1 MNQNVCVLKKVVR
14 FVVKM
19 KKEKECFDFV
29 DKKICRV
36 CNCEIDKCEC
46 ENKQEKRS
54 FKWQE

>member
-1 MNQNVCVLKKVVR
+1 
-14 FVVKM
+14 M